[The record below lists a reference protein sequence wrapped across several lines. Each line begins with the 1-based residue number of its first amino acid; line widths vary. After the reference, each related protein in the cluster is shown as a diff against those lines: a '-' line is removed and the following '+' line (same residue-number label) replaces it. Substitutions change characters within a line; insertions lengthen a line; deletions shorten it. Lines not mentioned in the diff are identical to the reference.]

1 MPHTL
6 LLADDSA
13 AIHRVIELTFADE
26 PVEVIAV
33 DDGTSALARIEAQ
46 PPDIVLADV
55 AMPGLD
61 GYELCGRIKGTPR
74 LAHIPVI
81 LLTGAFEPVDEAKA
95 AIARCDAVLAKP
107 FEPQL
112 VIRRVLEL
120 LERRGTPAAVPR
132 VPPPPPPPAPAG
144 APAPPTAARPPAAP
158 PSPEPP
164 PIPSPSLDDYFEQ
177 LDATLSALSPGAL
190 RPAPPDE
197 PVVSSDH
204 EEWPGSA
211 GWPSTLETPDLGT
224 TFASPEAVAGG
235 KPLQE
240 SDGEGAEPPPA
251 GPSMAEAFTALLDAE
266 RQHDRPRSGGTPID
280 DRLIDEI
287 VNRVVRRLADDG
299 VRQVVA
305 DIVSRVAERAVR
317 EEIARLKASL

>member
-26 PVEVIAV
+26 PIEVIAV
-33 DDGTSALARIEAQ
+33 DDGTAALARIEAE

-61 GYELCGRIKGTPR
+61 GYELCGRIKATPR
-74 LAHIPVI
+74 LAHIPVV

-132 VPPPPPPPAPAG
+132 VPPPSPAPPPP
-144 APAPPTAARPPAAP
+144 PPAARPPAAP
-158 PSPEPP
+158 PLSEPE

-177 LDATLSALSPGAL
+177 LDATLSSLTTSRL
-190 RPAPPDE
+190 RPAGPGE
-197 PVVSSDH
+197 PVAASGD
-204 EEWPGSA
+204 EAWPGSA
-211 GWPSTLETPDLGT
+211 GGPSTFEMPDLGT

-235 KPLQE
+235 TPPE
-240 SDGEGAEPPPA
+240 GGDGRLAGGPEPPPA

-266 RQHDRPRSGGTPID
+266 RQHDQPRSGGRRSTID
-280 DRLIDEI
+280 
-287 VNRVVRRLADDG
+287 
-299 VRQVVA
+299 
-305 DIVSRVAERAVR
+305 
-317 EEIARLKASL
+317 